1 LVGLQIN
8 AYLNGMVTPNAGILL
23 IAEPFLKDPNFMRS
37 VILLCE
43 HQKNGSFGFVL
54 NKNIEYDLGEL
65 IHELDGHHFPVYY
78 GGPVQLDTIHFIH
91 TVPDL
96 VEGGFE
102 VTEGIFWGGDFEQVK
117 MLIKTGMINENQI
130 RFFIGYAGWTDGQ
143 LEDEL
148 NEHSWFTVEATSNIV
163 FNINANETWKNSIKE
178 LGSEYLPLINYPID
192 PLLN

>member
-1 LVGLQIN
+1 MIS
-8 AYLNGMVTPNAGILL
+8 PSAGILL

-65 IHELDGHHFPVYY
+65 IYELDGHHFPVYY

-96 VEGGFE
+96 IDGGFE
-102 VTEGIFWGGDFEQVK
+102 VTEGIYWGGNFEQVK
-117 MLIKTGMINENQI
+117 TLIKTGLLTENQI

-148 NEHSWFTVEATSNIV
+148 SEHSWFTVAATSKIV
-163 FNINANETWKNSIKE
+163 FDNNSKETWQNSIKA
-178 LGSEYLPLINYPID
+178 LGSAYLPLINYPID
-192 PLLN
+192 PMLN